1 MRDDADLRRLSFA
14 VEEGLVGGA
23 SYDVHG
29 TPLTDA
35 TMARAQTVDAVLLIQ
50 NLPCLQVLIV
60 SRVLYLEMVN
70 VQVTLTLSLLH

>member
-1 MRDDADLRRLSFA
+1 MPH
-14 VEEGLVGGA
+14 VYA
-23 SYDVHG
+23 SQIEYMSKHMKYRENVVYLFIHI
-29 TPLTDA
+29 
-35 TMARAQTVDAVLLIQ
+35 MTVDAVLLIQ